1 MIYGKTNNFKKN
13 YNFDPVAYIQAKDM
27 SEKELKEMIS
37 TI

>member
-1 MIYGKTNNFKKN
+1 MGKQTTLKKN